1 MHNHRSAG
9 RLTTAVLGLALLL
22 APQFAFADTVGTA
35 AAVKPSSTGTPPG
48 GSARTLSVGTGI
60 VSRERIKTTGTGSLQ
75 VMFNDKSTL
84 TVGPNSDLVIDE
96 FVYNPGS
103 GGGRFAT
110 RLTKGALRFVGGEI
124 SHTAGAT
131 INTPVATLGIRG
143 GAAFVTHDSACESK
157 KAGNAKSGCTRIV
170 CTGGVCNVKSR
181 VDSRSVQ
188 LRVNQAIE
196 IGSLGSV
203 RFNAASVTLNDVA
216 RGGNGNVVAGKDA
229 NRAARFTSQQIIDQT
244 IQEQAPEPAPPP
256 PP

>member
-1 MHNHRSAG
+1 MHNQRSVM
-9 RLTTAVLGLALLL
+9 RLAMAILGLALCA
-22 APQFAFADTVGTA
+22 APQLALADTVGTA
-35 AAVKPSSTGTPPG
+35 AAVKPASTGTPPG
-48 GSARTLSVGTGI
+48 GSARTLAVGTAI
-60 VSRERIKTTGTGSLQ
+60 VSRERLRTTGTGSVQ

-84 TVGPNSDLVIDE
+84 TVGPNSDVVIDE
-96 FVYNPGS
+96 FVYNPGA
-103 GGGRFAT
+103 GGGKFAT

-143 GAAFVTHDSACESK
+143 GAAFVTHDAACESK
-157 KAGNAKSGCTRIV
+157 KAGTAKSGCTRIV
-170 CTGGVCNVKSR
+170 CTGGVCTVKSR

-203 RFNAASVTLNDVA
+203 RFNAASVTLNDVT
-216 RGGNGNVVAGKDA
+216 RGGSGNVVAGKQG
-229 NRAARFTSQQIIDQT
+229 NSGRFTSLQINDQT
-244 IQEQAPEPAPPP
+244 IQAQAPEPAPPP

>member
-1 MHNHRSAG
+1 MACKRW
-9 RLTTAVLGLALLL
+9 RLSRLVIAALGVAFLAAPPSVL
-22 APQFAFADTVGTA
+22 ADTVGTA

-48 GSARTLSVGTGI
+48 GSKRTLAVGTGI
-60 VSRERIKTTGTGSLQ
+60 VERERIQTTGSGSLQ

-84 TVGPNSDLVIDE
+84 TVGPGSDVVIDE

-143 GAAFVTHDSACESK
+143 GAAFVTHDAACQSQ
-157 KAGNAKSGCTRIV
+157 KAGKSGCTRIV
-170 CTGGVCNVKSR
+170 CTGGVCSVKSR

-196 IGSLGSV
+196 IGNLGAV
-203 RFNAASVTLNDVA
+203 RFNAASVTLNAVTK
-216 RGGNGNVVAGKDA
+216 GGNGSIVAGKES
-229 NRAARFTSQQIIDQT
+229 NRAARFTSQQTIDQT
-244 IQEQAPEPAPPP
+244 IQEQAPEPSPPAPP
-256 PP
+256 